1 MSLTLFRILQEALQN
16 SAKHAG
22 ATHCSVRLWEAD
34 GAIHLAIED
43 DGAGFDVEAVGRGR
57 GIGLISMEERTQLID
72 GVCSIKS
79 QPQHGTSIYVRVP
92 LVPGEAEGV
101 K

>member
-1 MSLTLFRILQEALQN
+1 
-16 SAKHAG
+16 
-22 ATHCSVRLWEAD
+22 
-34 GAIHLAIED
+34 
-43 DGAGFDVEAVGRGR
+43 
-57 GIGLISMEERTQLID
+57 
-72 GVCSIKS
+72 VCSIKS